1 MRIDEALR
9 QVGSIDS
16 ETAKLDLE
24 LLLSEVIGR
33 DRAYLYTWPEKVLSD
48 EQATHFQALLA
59 QRRTGRPIAHI
70 LGRRAF
76 WNFELEVNNT
86 TLIPRP
92 DTELLV
98 EVALSI
104 LDETPKCVVDL
115 GTGTG
120 AIAIALASERSSWTV
135 FASDLAPDAVAL
147 ARRNVQRIGVLNL
160 SIRQGNWFA
169 PYQETF
175 DLIVSN
181 PPYID
186 SFDEHLAQGDLRYE
200 PRSAL
205 VAEDS
210 GLADLE
216 YLIET
221 APAFLNAGG
230 WLMLEHGY
238 DQAESLF
245 ERFRYCGY
253 TDIRQ
258 ERDLGGNMRVTLGQW
273 IGESDAV

>member
-1 MRIDEALR
+1 MRIDEALS
-9 QVGSIDS
+9 QVEGIDS
-16 ETAKLDLE
+16 DTAKLDLE
-24 LLLSEVIGR
+24 LLLSEVINQ
-33 DRAYLYTWPEKVLSD
+33 DRTYLYTWPEKALSD
-48 EQATHFQALLA
+48 EQVTHFQALLA
-59 QRRTGRPIAHI
+59 ERRKGRPIAHI

-76 WNFELEVNNT
+76 WNFELEVNNA

-104 LDETPKCVVDL
+104 LDETPKSVVDL

-120 AIAIALASERSSWTV
+120 AIAIAIASERSSWTV

-147 ARRNVQRIGVLNL
+147 ARRNVERIGVLNL
-160 SIRQGNWFA
+160 SIRQGSWFE

-175 DLIVSN
+175 DLIISN

-186 SFDEHLAQGDLRYE
+186 SIDEHLAQGDLRFE

-205 VAEDS
+205 VAESS

-221 APAFLNAGG
+221 APTFLNPGG

-238 DQAESLF
+238 DQAELLLQ
-245 ERFRYCGY
+245 RFRKYGY

-258 ERDLGGNMRVTLGQW
+258 ECDLGGNMRVTAGQW